1 MEMFASHNHTN
12 IQPHE
17 KLPVVFDID
26 EEDEDR
32 VEADRMKRKLNDI
45 NIVRNHSNLSN
56 NIDMT
61 SDAVTDAHATTNG
74 TEMTPKFSAAYKET
88 SEVGPG
94 KTSTPNSNS
103 HAKTKHYIKRSEE
116 GQAPFR
122 NHPYIRGEERGFPR
136 ISSTSDA
143 TELGAAL
150 SGSLHQ
156 PCLATEC
163 MPSHSH
169 TEESCPHVNI
179 SRKSSGNSAPS
190 SVESLDNL
198 SIESSLPDFQILKSA
213 MKKSCEEQ
221 RRGKRRLSLFNH
233 VMRRVSIHRRESTPT
248 GRIATFL
255 FGVEDST
262 EPKERDS
269 DDIDKEKLEYKD
281 LEENGGH
288 THTNHHEKKASHGS
302 QLRESLFLILSGLYG
317 IIVVILGAVI
327 PITEIFMA
335 DSLDRAFGAFYVYLY
350 VVSILF
356 LGYVY
361 AYLLRRNRLK
371 TEFLTR
377 TLSRSLS
384 WTRAWGRTFAKTSVD
399 SYTKGRLRK
408 RMISL
413 DVSNHHTGTFYLRLG
428 VLGFGIGSMIHSGLN
443 FGTYF
448 SSSGT
453 KCNEPL
459 QAIKPMIHL
468 MFTFFQ
474 LYFIFMNSKMCI
486 HRYKKLARFG
496 LMHMCATNI
505 CVWFRAIVVETL
517 HVIHS
522 ASQHGSGSHHGGGS
536 KSGGGTHH
544 GGGTLL
550 GSTKLQEKLGI
561 TKDTGSNFHQET
573 TYLVINTSVVLG
585 RRLHSEHSSSDNESD
600 LGVADLDDICQWSDM
615 MGKAVEAAGPY
626 LYPCTIEYSLMCAGI
641 LYIMWKNVGKRPRR
655 PRGSEL
661 GDEEDDQRV
670 HRMSVDCT
678 GSSRGLF
685 LGIFIMVGTIISI
698 IAFYMLISK
707 EESKLSGII
716 LTHLSETAIYT
727 VTLIALFLAA
737 YRMKTLTFHN
747 QHEAD
752 LEDILILISY
762 TGLLA
767 FIIFSLVAS
776 MLSKPDTRSGMT
788 ILSNIVMLI
797 QSTVQTIFMLAGDRM
812 SASTELQERKKPG
825 REFITFLLVS
835 NFAMWAIN
843 TFETQTPQHNPIQV
857 EFYGVEAWAIF
868 THISVPLGIYYRFHS
883 TVCFSNIWKNA
894 WKKRKH

>member
-1 MEMFASHNHTN
+1 
-12 IQPHE
+12 
-17 KLPVVFDID
+17 
-26 EEDEDR
+26 
-32 VEADRMKRKLNDI
+32 
-45 NIVRNHSNLSN
+45 
-56 NIDMT
+56 
-61 SDAVTDAHATTNG
+61 
-74 TEMTPKFSAAYKET
+74 
-88 SEVGPG
+88 
-94 KTSTPNSNS
+94 
-103 HAKTKHYIKRSEE
+103 
-116 GQAPFR
+116 
-122 NHPYIRGEERGFPR
+122 
-136 ISSTSDA
+136 
-143 TELGAAL
+143 
-150 SGSLHQ
+150 
-156 PCLATEC
+156 
-163 MPSHSH
+163 
-169 TEESCPHVNI
+169 
-179 SRKSSGNSAPS
+179 
-190 SVESLDNL
+190 
-198 SIESSLPDFQILKSA
+198 
-213 MKKSCEEQ
+213 
-221 RRGKRRLSLFNH
+221 
-233 VMRRVSIHRRESTPT
+233 
-248 GRIATFL
+248 
-255 FGVEDST
+255 
-262 EPKERDS
+262 
-269 DDIDKEKLEYKD
+269 
-281 LEENGGH
+281 
-288 THTNHHEKKASHGS
+288 
-302 QLRESLFLILSGLYG
+302 ESLFLILSGLYG

-335 DSLDRAFGAFYVYLY
+335 DSFDRAFGAFYVYLY

-384 WTRAWGRTFAKTSVD
+384 WTRAWGRSWNKSAAD
-399 SYTKGRLRK
+399 NYNKGRLRK

-459 QAIKPMIHL
+459 QAIKPVIHL
-468 MFTFFQ
+468 VFTFFQ

-522 ASQHGSGSHHGGGS
+522 QAHSANHHSGGS
-536 KSGGGTHH
+536 MKSSEKIQLSKGTGQNIHP
-544 GGGTLL
+544 
-550 GSTKLQEKLGI
+550 
-561 TKDTGSNFHQET
+561 DT
-573 TYLVINTSVVLG
+573 TYLVLNSSLILG
-585 RRLHSEHSSSDNESD
+585 RRLHEEHMSSHNESET
-600 LGVADLDDICQWSDM
+600 GVADLDDICQWSDL

-661 GDEEDDQRV
+661 GDDEDEQRV

-685 LGIFIMVGTIISI
+685 LGILIMVGTIISI

-727 VTLIALFLAA
+727 VTLIATFLAA
-737 YRMKTLTFHN
+737 YRMKNLTFHN

-752 LEDILILISY
+752 LEDILVLISY
-762 TGLLA
+762 TGLLV

-812 SASTELQERKKPG
+812 SASNEFQERKKPG